1 MKETMKNM
9 TKSTFISIGI
19 SLAIFCFI
27 GIVFDMIYKGNFS
40 LENYMFT
47 KMVTGCILIGLGFGI
62 PSVIYQKDSLPMPIK
77 ILIHMGTGCVVYT
90 IVAYSVGW
98 MGGSSSFLHGIVIAA
113 VQFAVAFI
121 IWLFFMKY
129 YRNEAKKMNE
139 KIQELKK

>member
-1 MKETMKNM
+1 MKETMKNLV
-9 TKSTFISIGI
+9 KSTFISVGI
-19 SLAIFCFI
+19 SLSIFCFI
-27 GIVFDMIYKGNFS
+27 GIVFDMIYKGIFS

-47 KMVTGCILIGLGFGI
+47 KMVTGCVLIGLGFGV

-98 MGGSSSFLHGIVIAA
+98 IGGSSSFLHGILIAA
-113 VQFAVAFI
+113 VQFAAAFI